1 VEKHTPGP
9 WFPIKNHHYWEI
21 RTGGEQYVGQQIGDA
36 CSSQFLD
43 GGDNGKANATLMAAA
58 PDLLAACQGAMRIV
72 SLWNGREV
80 PEDHEHAEEMKALS
94 MMQEAFIEA
103 IAKAEAEARI
113 KKPEV
118 KPEMSSR
125 ELEFLEIVAKQRDTI
140 DKLAKRLEKVEQSNF
155 MHQVIGGAFR

>member
-1 VEKHTPGP
+1 MPLEVVSLLIWGLTVEKHTPGP

-103 IAKAEAEARI
+103 IAKAEGKECFKTFDCNAGDHSDCCPATGN
-113 KKPEV
+113 
-118 KPEMSSR
+118 S
-125 ELEFLEIVAKQRDTI
+125 
-140 DKLAKRLEKVEQSNF
+140 
-155 MHQVIGGAFR
+155 IG